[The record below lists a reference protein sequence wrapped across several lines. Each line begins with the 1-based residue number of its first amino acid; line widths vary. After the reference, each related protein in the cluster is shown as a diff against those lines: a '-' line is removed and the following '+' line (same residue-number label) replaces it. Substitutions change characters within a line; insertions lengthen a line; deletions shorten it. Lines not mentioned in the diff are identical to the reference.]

1 MRKYVALTA
10 VAAAVMA
17 IVVVPSIGSAQP
29 TGQTLTL
36 IAKQDSSYFPHHK
49 PRPGDTFGFSD
60 RESGGDTGR
69 SWATCTIVGKGGG
82 VCHVVVSLTKGDIA
96 AQFVVRT
103 ASNGPP
109 KHAIITGG
117 TGAYNAA
124 GGTVDIKVL
133 SQTKN
138 QLTFHFA

>member
-1 MRKYVALTA
+1 MRRYVVLTA
-10 VAAAVMA
+10 VAAAVAA
-17 IVVVPSIGSAQP
+17 IVVVPSIGSAQT
-29 TGQTLTL
+29 TGTTLTL
-36 IAKQDSSYFPHHK
+36 ISKQDSSYFPHHK
-49 PRPGDTFGFSD
+49 PRPGDTFGFSA
-60 RESGGDTGR
+60 RTSGGDTGR
-69 SWATCTIVGKGGG
+69 SWATCTIVGKGGA
-82 VCHVVVSLTKGDIA
+82 VCHVVVSLTKGEIA
-96 AQFVVRT
+96 AQFAVSI

-109 KHAIITGG
+109 KTAIITGG